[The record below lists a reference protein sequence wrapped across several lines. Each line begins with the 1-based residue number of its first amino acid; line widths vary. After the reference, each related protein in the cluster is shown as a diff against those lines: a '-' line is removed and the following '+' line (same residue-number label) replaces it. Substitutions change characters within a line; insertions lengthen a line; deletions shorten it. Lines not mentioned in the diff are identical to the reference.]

1 MGSRA
6 LVPPARHSRHGLFA
20 DRAFAARAA
29 LHAAAS
35 AAGIDRAAA
44 WRDAGADRAGMAAAA
59 GTDHRDSDGKQ
70 SAACARILRGVGD
83 WIERR
88 RFGAT
93 GPGISAAAQKNRF
106 GHAQIQA
113 AGWRAAGL
121 EGAAEQRNSA
131 RLLRTRSVRLLP
143 ADLVRLWCRLVIAAG
158 GIIRPAN
165 SVHYFGPLSRFS
177 CSASNSNSG
186 TGRPNR

>member
-59 GTDHRDSDGKQ
+59 GTDHRDSEGKH
-70 SAACARILRGVGD
+70 SAACARKLRGVGD

-93 GPGISAAAQKNRF
+93 GPGISAAARQP
-106 GHAQIQA
+106 A
-113 AGWRAAGL
+113 AGISAWPKRFFCAAGL

-131 RLLRTRSVRLLP
+131 RLLRTLSVRLLP

-165 SVHYFGPLSRFS
+165 SVH
-177 CSASNSNSG
+177 
-186 TGRPNR
+186 